1 MQEGN
6 ILIWIHQNLTFQHS
20 FHPLYLV
27 SHVPH
32 WSRFQFCYIVV
43 TFLQHSLHIQSC
55 IASTAHAW
63 KLLCFLA
70 SPEKH
75 WWCLRVSPLNPGLG
89 LKWTCAVF
97 EWQSTYA
104 NTNTEVITWILG
116 GNIVEFASLIPLKNI
131 TYCAE
136 QRGPLSLVLSHNH
149 RLHEKESLIIGEG
162 MGRGWGGGERTQ
174 KINVPWFLQP
184 GICKAPQ

>member
-63 KLLCFLA
+63 KLFVFSSISWEALMVFTSLTSEPWFGAEVDLCCVWMA
-70 SPEKH
+70 EHVRKHKHRSHYMDSGGEHCRVCVINSTEKH
-75 WWCLRVSPLNPGLG
+75 HLLFGATWPPFPR
-89 LKWTCAVF
+89 F
-97 EWQSTYA
+97 ES
-104 NTNTEVITWILG
+104 
-116 GNIVEFASLIPLKNI
+116 
-131 TYCAE
+131 
-136 QRGPLSLVLSHNH
+136 
-149 RLHEKESLIIGEG
+149 
-162 MGRGWGGGERTQ
+162 
-174 KINVPWFLQP
+174 
-184 GICKAPQ
+184 

>member
-1 MQEGN
+1 MFRTGQDSSFVTLWSHSYN
-6 ILIWIHQNLTFQHS
+6 TLFISKAASLRQLT
-20 FHPLYLV
+20 LE
-27 SHVPH
+27 
-32 WSRFQFCYIVV
+32 
-43 TFLQHSLHIQSC
+43 SC
-55 IASTAHAW
+55 
-63 KLLCFLA
+63 LCFLA

-131 TYCAE
+131 TYCSE

-162 MGRGWGGGERTQ
+162 MGRGRGGERTQ